1 MRKIISFIIV
11 IILLS
16 QIVYAKQNVFIV
28 NNMNKFVIEITPN
41 NYPKYVKVPYIDKNL
56 NLIILNKD
64 KTSGTSDDY
73 ININKRFRYG
83 INVTVIHR
91 DFQDVSPY
99 NSEYERF
106 SLTIYFNGKSISIN
120 FDEAQNNN
128 WGILYWFNGNKHHIK
143 YYSVDSNFHTTT
155 FILPELY
162 SYRDGVLYHT
172 GYTAFADIKQFIL
185 QHKNEP
191 YRIKI
196 RTWCCSVTGIKKII
210 IKPRTDIASIL

>member
-1 MRKIISFIIV
+1 MRKLVVFVVTV
-11 IILLS
+11 IILS

-28 NNMNKFVIEITPN
+28 NDKNKFIIEITPN
-41 NYPKYVKVPYIDKNL
+41 NYPKYVKFPYIDKNL

-64 KTSGTSDDY
+64 KTTWTPDDY
-73 ININKRFRYG
+73 VNINKRFRYG
-83 INVTVIHR
+83 INVIVIHR

-99 NSEYERF
+99 NSQYERF
-106 SLTIYFNGKSISIN
+106 ALIVYFNSKKVSIV
-120 FDEAQNNN
+120 FDEAQNNDY
-128 WGILYWFNGNKHHIK
+128 GILYWFNGSKHHIK

-162 SYRDGVLYHT
+162 SYRDGVLYHK

-191 YRIKI
+191 YKIKLK
-196 RTWCCSVTGIKKII
+196 TWSHSVTGIKKII
-210 IKPRTDIASIL
+210 IKPRTNIVSIL